1 MLEFMLPFFL
11 SRSNYFFKIIQF
23 LKIMKRDFI
32 SILDWTS
39 EEIRNNLDFAIELKK
54 QTKQGMCPQL
64 LQSKAYGMFFHK
76 PSLRTRLSFEVGIA
90 QLGGTSF
97 VLSEQDFKIGERE
110 TVSDVARV
118 MSRFVDGILIRTF
131 SHQMV
136 LDLAQ
141 HSTVPVVNMLTDF
154 NHPCQ
159 VMSDMLT
166 IKEKLGRIDN
176 VRIAYIG
183 DSNNMTISWLNLA
196 ARIPLDLR
204 IATAPETMPDMKIV
218 NQIQDMGISSIKVTN
233 SPQEAVEGAE
243 VLYTDVWASMGEK
256 DKISER
262 EQVLQGFQINSNLL
276 KYAEKDALVLHCLPA
291 ERGKEITDEV
301 IESSQSVVFDQA
313 ENRLHAQKAILAQL
327 EKWRTV

>member
-1 MLEFMLPFFL
+1 
-11 SRSNYFFKIIQF
+11 
-23 LKIMKRDFI
+23 MKRDFV

-39 EEIRNNLDFAIELKK
+39 EEIRSNLDFAAELKQ
-54 QTKQGMCPQL
+54 QTKEGKCPQL
-64 LQSKAYGMFFHK
+64 LQRKTFGLFFHK

-90 QLGGTSF
+90 QLGGTAM

-118 MSRFVDGILIRTF
+118 MSRYVDGILIRTY

-136 LDLAQ
+136 LDLAKY
-141 HSTVPVVNMLTDF
+141 STVPVINMLSDF

-166 IKEKLGRIDN
+166 IKEKLGRIDD
-176 VRIAYIG
+176 VRIAYLG
-183 DSNNMTISWLNLA
+183 DSNNMTNSWLNIA

-204 IATAPETMPDMKIV
+204 IATAPETLPDMELVRKI
-218 NQIQDMGISSIKVTN
+218 QEIGISTIKVTH
-233 SPQEAVEGAE
+233 SAEEAVNGVE

-256 DKISER
+256 EKTEER
-262 EQVLQGFQINSNLL
+262 ERVLREFQINSNLL
-276 KYAEKDALVLHCLPA
+276 QCAEKDAFVLHCLPA
-291 ERGKEITDEV
+291 ERDKEITDEV
-301 IESSQSVVFDQA
+301 IEGSQSVVFDQA

-327 EKWRTV
+327 EKWRQA

>member
-1 MLEFMLPFFL
+1 
-11 SRSNYFFKIIQF
+11 
-23 LKIMKRDFI
+23 MKRDFI

-39 EEIRNNLDFAIELKK
+39 EEIRNNIDLAVELKQ
-54 QTKQGMCPQL
+54 QTKAGQCPQL
-64 LQSKAYGMFFHK
+64 LQRKSYGLFFHK

-90 QLGGTSF
+90 QLGGASM

-131 SHQMV
+131 SHQLV
-136 LDLAQ
+136 LDLAEQ
-141 HSTVPVVNMLTDF
+141 ATVPVVNMLTDF

-176 VRIAYIG
+176 VRIAYVG

-204 IATAPETMPDMKIV
+204 IATAPETMPDMKLV
-218 NQIQDMGISSIKVTN
+218 NEIKELGISTIKVTN
-233 SPQEAVEGAE
+233 SAEEAVDGAE
-243 VLYTDVWASMGEK
+243 ALYTDVWASMGEK
-256 DKISER
+256 DKIAER
-262 EQVLQGFQINSNLL
+262 ERVLRDFQINSKLL

-301 IESSQSVVFDQA
+301 LEGPQSVVFDQA
-313 ENRLHAQKAILAQL
+313 ENRLHAQKAILVQL

>member
-1 MLEFMLPFFL
+1 
-11 SRSNYFFKIIQF
+11 
-23 LKIMKRDFI
+23 MKRDFV

-39 EEIRNNLDFAIELKK
+39 EEIRSNLDFAVELKQ
-54 QTKQGMCPQL
+54 QTKEGKCPQL
-64 LQSKAYGMFFHK
+64 LQRKTFGLFFHK

-90 QLGGTSF
+90 QLGGTAM

-118 MSRFVDGILIRTF
+118 MSRYVDGILIRTY

-136 LDLAQ
+136 LDLAKY
-141 HSTVPVVNMLTDF
+141 STVPVVNMLTDF

-166 IKEKLGRIDN
+166 IKEKLGRIDE
-176 VRIAYIG
+176 VRIAYVG
-183 DSNNMTISWLNLA
+183 DSNNMTNSWLNIA

-204 IATAPETMPDMKIV
+204 IATAPETLPDMELVRKI
-218 NQIQDMGISSIKVTN
+218 QEIGISTIKVTH
-233 SPQEAVEGAE
+233 SAEEAVNGVE

-256 DKISER
+256 EKIEER
-262 EQVLQGFQINSNLL
+262 ESVLREFQVNSSLLQC
-276 KYAEKDALVLHCLPA
+276 AEKEAFVLHCLPA
-291 ERGKEITDEV
+291 ERDKEITDEV
-301 IESSQSVVFDQA
+301 IEGSQSVVFDQA

-327 EKWRTV
+327 EKWRHV

>member
-1 MLEFMLPFFL
+1 
-11 SRSNYFFKIIQF
+11 
-23 LKIMKRDFI
+23 MKRDFI

-39 EEIRNNLDFAIELKK
+39 EEIRNNIDLAVELKQ
-54 QTKQGMCPQL
+54 QTKEGQCPQL
-64 LQSKAYGMFFHK
+64 LQRKTFGLFFHK

-90 QLGGTSF
+90 QLGGASM
-97 VLSEQDFKIGERE
+97 VLSEKDFKIGERE

-131 SHQMV
+131 SHQLV
-136 LDLAQ
+136 LDLAE
-141 HSTVPVVNMLTDF
+141 HATVPVVNMLTDF

-176 VRIAYIG
+176 VRIAYVG

-196 ARIPLDLR
+196 ARIPMDLR
-204 IATAPETMPDMKIV
+204 IATAPETMPDMKHV
-218 NQIQDMGISSIKVTN
+218 NEIKELGISTIKVTN
-233 SPQEAVEGAE
+233 SAKEAVDGAE
-243 VLYTDVWASMGEK
+243 ALYTDVWASMGEK
-256 DKISER
+256 DKIVER
-262 EQVLQGFQINSNLL
+262 ERVLRDFQINSNLL
-276 KYAEKDALVLHCLPA
+276 KYAAKDALVLHCLPA

-301 IESSQSVVFDQA
+301 LEGPQSVVFDQA

-327 EKWRTV
+327 EKWRTF

>member
-1 MLEFMLPFFL
+1 M
-11 SRSNYFFKIIQF
+11 SNLQNIK
-23 LKIMKRDFI
+23 KMKRDFI

-39 EEIRNNLDFAIELKK
+39 EEIRNNIDFAVELKQ
-54 QTKQGMCPQL
+54 QTKEGQCPQL
-64 LQSKAYGMFFHK
+64 LQRKTYGLFFHK

-90 QLGGTSF
+90 QLGGSSM

-118 MSRFVDGILIRTF
+118 MSRFVDGILIRTY

-136 LDLAQ
+136 LDLAE
-141 HSTVPVVNMLTDF
+141 HATVPVVNMLTDF

-176 VRIAYIG
+176 VRIAYVG

-204 IATAPETMPDMKIV
+204 IATAPETMPDMKLV
-218 NQIQDMGISSIKVTN
+218 NEIQEIGISTIKVTN
-233 SPQEAVEGAE
+233 SAEEAADGAE

-256 DKISER
+256 DKIAER
-262 EQVLQGFQINSNLL
+262 ERVLKDFQINSNLL
-276 KYAEKDALVLHCLPA
+276 KNAEKDALVLHCLPA

-301 IESSQSVVFDQA
+301 LEGPQSVVFDQA
-313 ENRLHAQKAILAQL
+313 ENRLHVQKAILVQL

>member
-1 MLEFMLPFFL
+1 
-11 SRSNYFFKIIQF
+11 Q
-23 LKIMKRDFI
+23 
-32 SILDWTS
+32 
-39 EEIRNNLDFAIELKK
+39 
-54 QTKQGMCPQL
+54 CPQL
-64 LQSKAYGMFFHK
+64 LQRKTFGLFFHK

-90 QLGGTSF
+90 QLGGASM
-97 VLSEQDFKIGERE
+97 VLSEKDFKIGERE

-131 SHQMV
+131 SHQLV
-136 LDLAQ
+136 LDLAE
-141 HSTVPVVNMLTDF
+141 HATVPVVNMLTDF

-176 VRIAYIG
+176 VRIAYVG

-204 IATAPETMPDMKIV
+204 IATAPETMPDMKHV
-218 NQIQDMGISSIKVTN
+218 NEIKELGISTIKVTN
-233 SPQEAVEGAE
+233 SAKEAVDDAE

-256 DKISER
+256 DKIAER
-262 EQVLQGFQINSNLL
+262 ERVLRDFQINSNLL
-276 KYAEKDALVLHCLPA
+276 KYAAKDALVLHCLPA

-301 IESSQSVVFDQA
+301 LEGRQSVVFDQA

>member
-1 MLEFMLPFFL
+1 
-11 SRSNYFFKIIQF
+11 
-23 LKIMKRDFI
+23 MKRDFI

-39 EEIRNNLDFAIELKK
+39 KEIRDNLDFAAELKQ
-54 QTKQGMCPQL
+54 QTKEGKCPQL
-64 LQSKAYGMFFHK
+64 LKRKTYGLFFHK

-90 QLGGTSF
+90 QLGGTSL

-118 MSRFVDGILIRTF
+118 MSRYVDGILIRTF

-136 LDLAQ
+136 LELAQ
-141 HSTVPVVNMLTDF
+141 HATVPVVNMLTDF

-166 IKEKLGRIDN
+166 IKENLGHIDN

-204 IATAPETMPDMKIV
+204 IATAPETMPYMKLV
-218 NQIQDMGISSIKVTN
+218 SEIQEIGISTIKVTN
-233 SPQEAVEGAE
+233 SAQEAVEGAE

-256 DKISER
+256 DKIAER
-262 EQVLQGFQINSNLL
+262 ELVLKDFQINSSLL
-276 KYAEKDALVLHCLPA
+276 KYAEKNVIVMHCLPA

-301 IESSQSVVFDQA
+301 IECAQSVVFDQA
-313 ENRLHAQKAILAQL
+313 ENRLHVQKAILVQL

>member
-1 MLEFMLPFFL
+1 
-11 SRSNYFFKIIQF
+11 
-23 LKIMKRDFI
+23 MKRDFV

-39 EEIRNNLDFAIELKK
+39 EEIRSNLDFAVELKQ
-54 QTKQGMCPQL
+54 QTKEGKCPQL
-64 LQSKAYGMFFHK
+64 LQRKTFGLFFHK

-90 QLGGTSF
+90 QLGGTAM

-118 MSRFVDGILIRTF
+118 MSRYVDGILIRTY

-136 LDLAQ
+136 LDLAKY
-141 HSTVPVVNMLTDF
+141 STVPVVNMLTDF

-166 IKEKLGRIDN
+166 IKEKLGRIDE
-176 VRIAYIG
+176 VRIAYVG
-183 DSNNMTISWLNLA
+183 DSNNMTNSWLNIA

-204 IATAPETMPDMKIV
+204 IATSPETLPDMELVRKI
-218 NQIQDMGISSIKVTN
+218 QEIGISTIKVTH
-233 SPQEAVEGAE
+233 SAEEAVNGVE

-256 DKISER
+256 EKIEER
-262 EQVLQGFQINSNLL
+262 ERVLREFQINSSLL
-276 KYAEKDALVLHCLPA
+276 QCAEKEAFVLHCLPA
-291 ERGKEITDEV
+291 ERDKEITDEV
-301 IESSQSVVFDQA
+301 IEGSQSVVFDQA

-327 EKWRTV
+327 EKWRHV

>member
-1 MLEFMLPFFL
+1 
-11 SRSNYFFKIIQF
+11 
-23 LKIMKRDFI
+23 MKRDFV

-39 EEIRNNLDFAIELKK
+39 EEIRSNLDFAVELKQ
-54 QTKQGMCPQL
+54 QTKEGKCPQL
-64 LQSKAYGMFFHK
+64 LQRKTFGLFFHK

-90 QLGGTSF
+90 QLGGTSM

-118 MSRFVDGILIRTF
+118 MSRYVDGILIRTY

-136 LDLAQ
+136 LDLAKY
-141 HSTVPVVNMLTDF
+141 STVPVVNMLTDF

-166 IKEKLGRIDN
+166 IKEKLGRIDD
-176 VRIAYIG
+176 VRIAYVG
-183 DSNNMTISWLNLA
+183 DSNNMTNSWLNIA

-204 IATAPETMPDMKIV
+204 IATAPETLPDMELVRKIQEIGV
-218 NQIQDMGISSIKVTN
+218 STIKVTH
-233 SPQEAVEGAE
+233 SAEEAVNGVE

-256 DKISER
+256 EKIEER
-262 EQVLQGFQINSNLL
+262 ERVLREFQINSSLL
-276 KYAEKDALVLHCLPA
+276 QCAEKEAFVLHCLPA
-291 ERGKEITDEV
+291 ERDKEITDEV
-301 IESSQSVVFDQA
+301 IEGSQSVVFDQA

-327 EKWRTV
+327 EKWRHV

>member
-1 MLEFMLPFFL
+1 
-11 SRSNYFFKIIQF
+11 
-23 LKIMKRDFI
+23 MKRDFI

-39 EEIRNNLDFAIELKK
+39 KEIRDNLDFAAELKQ
-54 QTKQGMCPQL
+54 QTKEGKCPQL
-64 LQSKAYGMFFHK
+64 LKRKTYGLFFHK

-90 QLGGTSF
+90 QLGGTSL

-118 MSRFVDGILIRTF
+118 MSRYVDGILIRTF

-136 LDLAQ
+136 LELAQ
-141 HSTVPVVNMLTDF
+141 HATVPVVNMLTDF

-166 IKEKLGRIDN
+166 IKENLGHIDN

-204 IATAPETMPDMKIV
+204 IATAPETMPYMKLV
-218 NQIQDMGISSIKVTN
+218 TEIQEIGISTIKVTN
-233 SPQEAVEGAE
+233 SAQEAVEGAE

-256 DKISER
+256 DKIAER
-262 EQVLQGFQINSNLL
+262 ELVLKDFQINSSLL
-276 KYAEKDALVLHCLPA
+276 KYAEKNAIVMHCLPA

-301 IESSQSVVFDQA
+301 IECAQSVVFDQA
-313 ENRLHAQKAILAQL
+313 ENRLHVQKAILVQL
-327 EKWRTV
+327 EKWLTV

>member
-1 MLEFMLPFFL
+1 
-11 SRSNYFFKIIQF
+11 
-23 LKIMKRDFI
+23 MKRDFV

-39 EEIRNNLDFAIELKK
+39 EEIRSNLDFAVELKQ
-54 QTKQGMCPQL
+54 QTKEGKCPQL
-64 LQSKAYGMFFHK
+64 LQRKTFGLFFHK

-90 QLGGTSF
+90 QLGGTAM

-118 MSRFVDGILIRTF
+118 MSRYVDGILIRTY

-136 LDLAQ
+136 LDLAKY
-141 HSTVPVVNMLTDF
+141 STVPVVNMLTDF

-166 IKEKLGRIDN
+166 IKEKLGRIDE
-176 VRIAYIG
+176 VRIAYVG
-183 DSNNMTISWLNLA
+183 DSNNMTNSWLNIA

-204 IATAPETMPDMKIV
+204 IATAPETLPDMELVRKI
-218 NQIQDMGISSIKVTN
+218 QEIGISTIKVTH
-233 SPQEAVEGAE
+233 SAEEAVNGVE

-256 DKISER
+256 EKIEER
-262 EQVLQGFQINSNLL
+262 ETVLREFQINSSLL
-276 KYAEKDALVLHCLPA
+276 QFAEKEAIVLHCLPA
-291 ERGKEITDEV
+291 ERDKEITDEV
-301 IESSQSVVFDQA
+301 IEGSQSVVFDQA

-327 EKWRTV
+327 EKWRHV

>member
-1 MLEFMLPFFL
+1 
-11 SRSNYFFKIIQF
+11 
-23 LKIMKRDFI
+23 MKRDFV

-39 EEIRNNLDFAIELKK
+39 EEIRSNLDFAVELKQ
-54 QTKQGMCPQL
+54 QTKEGKCPQL
-64 LQSKAYGMFFHK
+64 LQRKTFGLFFHK

-90 QLGGTSF
+90 QLGGTAM

-118 MSRFVDGILIRTF
+118 MSRYVDGILIRTY

-136 LDLAQ
+136 LDLAKY
-141 HSTVPVVNMLTDF
+141 STVPVVNMLTDF

-166 IKEKLGRIDN
+166 IKEKLGRIDE
-176 VRIAYIG
+176 VRIAYVG
-183 DSNNMTISWLNLA
+183 DSNNMTNSWLNIA

-204 IATAPETMPDMKIV
+204 IATAPETLPDMELVCKI
-218 NQIQDMGISSIKVTN
+218 QEIGISTIKVTH
-233 SPQEAVEGAE
+233 SAEEAVNGVE

-256 DKISER
+256 EKIEER
-262 EQVLQGFQINSNLL
+262 ERVLREFQINSSLL
-276 KYAEKDALVLHCLPA
+276 QCAEKEAFVLHCLPA
-291 ERGKEITDEV
+291 ERDKEITDEV
-301 IESSQSVVFDQA
+301 IEGSQSVVFDQA

-327 EKWRTV
+327 EKWRHV

>member
-1 MLEFMLPFFL
+1 
-11 SRSNYFFKIIQF
+11 
-23 LKIMKRDFI
+23 MKRDFI

-39 EEIRNNLDFAIELKK
+39 EEIRNNIDLAVELKQ
-54 QTKQGMCPQL
+54 QTKEGQCPQL
-64 LQSKAYGMFFHK
+64 LQRKTFGLFFHK

-90 QLGGTSF
+90 QLGGASMVF
-97 VLSEQDFKIGERE
+97 SEKDFKIGERE

-131 SHQMV
+131 SHQLV
-136 LDLAQ
+136 LDLAE
-141 HSTVPVVNMLTDF
+141 HATVPVVNMLTDF

-176 VRIAYIG
+176 VRIAYVG

-204 IATAPETMPDMKIV
+204 IATAPETMPDMKHV
-218 NQIQDMGISSIKVTN
+218 NEIKELGISTIKVTN
-233 SPQEAVEGAE
+233 SAKEAVDGAE
-243 VLYTDVWASMGEK
+243 ALYTDVWASMGEK
-256 DKISER
+256 DKIVER
-262 EQVLQGFQINSNLL
+262 ERVLRDFQINSNLL
-276 KYAEKDALVLHCLPA
+276 KYAAKDALVLHCLPA

-301 IESSQSVVFDQA
+301 LEGPQSVVFDQA

>member
-1 MLEFMLPFFL
+1 M
-11 SRSNYFFKIIQF
+11 SNLQNIK
-23 LKIMKRDFI
+23 KMKRDFI

-39 EEIRNNLDFAIELKK
+39 EEIRNNIDFAVELKK
-54 QTKQGMCPQL
+54 QTKEGQCPQL
-64 LQSKAYGMFFHK
+64 LQRKTYGLFFHK
-76 PSLRTRLSFEVGIA
+76 PSLRTRLSFEVGIT
-90 QLGGTSF
+90 QLGGLSI

-118 MSRFVDGILIRTF
+118 MSRFVDGILIRTY

-136 LDLAQ
+136 LDLAE
-141 HSTVPVVNMLTDF
+141 HATVPVVNMLTDF

-166 IKEKLGRIDN
+166 IKEKLGRIKN
-176 VRIAYIG
+176 VRIAYVG

-204 IATAPETMPDMKIV
+204 IATATETMPDMKLV
-218 NQIQDMGISSIKVTN
+218 NEIQELGISTIKVTN
-233 SPQEAVEGAE
+233 TAEEAVDGAE

-256 DKISER
+256 DKIVER
-262 EQVLQGFQINSNLL
+262 ERVLKDFQINSNLL
-276 KYAEKDALVLHCLPA
+276 KYAEKNALVLHCLPA

-301 IESSQSVVFDQA
+301 LEGSQSVVFDQA
-313 ENRLHAQKAILAQL
+313 ENRLHAQKAILVQL

>member
-1 MLEFMLPFFL
+1 
-11 SRSNYFFKIIQF
+11 
-23 LKIMKRDFI
+23 MKRDFI

-39 EEIRNNLDFAIELKK
+39 EEIRNNIDLAVELKQ
-54 QTKQGMCPQL
+54 QTKEGQCPQL
-64 LQSKAYGMFFHK
+64 LQRKTFGLFFHK

-90 QLGGTSF
+90 QLGGASM
-97 VLSEQDFKIGERE
+97 VLSEKDFKIGERE

-131 SHQMV
+131 SHQLV
-136 LDLAQ
+136 LDLTEHA
-141 HSTVPVVNMLTDF
+141 TVPVVNMLTDF

-176 VRIAYIG
+176 VRIAYVG

-204 IATAPETMPDMKIV
+204 IATAPETMPDMKHV
-218 NQIQDMGISSIKVTN
+218 NEIKELGISTIKVTN
-233 SPQEAVEGAE
+233 SAKEAVDGAE
-243 VLYTDVWASMGEK
+243 ALYTDVWASMGEK
-256 DKISER
+256 DKIVER
-262 EQVLQGFQINSNLL
+262 ERVLRDFQINSNLL
-276 KYAEKDALVLHCLPA
+276 KYAAKDALVLHCLPA

-301 IESSQSVVFDQA
+301 LEGPQSVVFDQA
-313 ENRLHAQKAILAQL
+313 ENRLHAQKAILVQL

>member
-1 MLEFMLPFFL
+1 
-11 SRSNYFFKIIQF
+11 
-23 LKIMKRDFI
+23 MKRDFI

-39 EEIRNNLDFAIELKK
+39 EEIRNNIDLAVELKQ
-54 QTKQGMCPQL
+54 QTKEDQCPQL
-64 LQSKAYGMFFHK
+64 LQRKTFGLFFHK

-90 QLGGTSF
+90 QLGGASM
-97 VLSEQDFKIGERE
+97 VLSEKDFKIGERE

-131 SHQMV
+131 SHQLV
-136 LDLAQ
+136 LDLAE
-141 HSTVPVVNMLTDF
+141 HATVPVVNMLTDF

-176 VRIAYIG
+176 VRIAYVG

-204 IATAPETMPDMKIV
+204 IATAPETMPDMKHV
-218 NQIQDMGISSIKVTN
+218 NEIKEIGISTIKVTN
-233 SPQEAVEGAE
+233 SAKEAVDDAE

-256 DKISER
+256 DKIAER
-262 EQVLQGFQINSNLL
+262 ERVLRDFQINSNLL
-276 KYAEKDALVLHCLPA
+276 KYAAKDALVLHCLPA

-301 IESSQSVVFDQA
+301 LEGRQSVVFDQA

>member
-1 MLEFMLPFFL
+1 
-11 SRSNYFFKIIQF
+11 
-23 LKIMKRDFI
+23 MKRDFI

-39 EEIRNNLDFAIELKK
+39 EEIRNNIDFAVELKQ
-54 QTKQGMCPQL
+54 QTKKGQCPQL
-64 LQSKAYGMFFHK
+64 LQRKNYGIFFHK

-90 QLGGTSF
+90 QLGGSSM

-110 TVSDVARV
+110 TVGDVARV

-136 LDLAQ
+136 LDLAE
-141 HSTVPVVNMLTDF
+141 HATVPVVNMLTDF

-159 VMSDMLT
+159 VMSDVLT

-176 VRIAYIG
+176 LCIAYVG
-183 DSNNMTISWLNLA
+183 DSNNMTVSWLNLA

-204 IATAPETMPDMKIV
+204 IATAPETMPDMKLV
-218 NQIQDMGISSIKVTN
+218 NEIIELGISTIKVTN
-233 SPQEAVEGAE
+233 SAKEAVDDAE

-256 DKISER
+256 DKIAER
-262 EQVLQGFQINSNLL
+262 ERVLRDFQINSNLL
-276 KYAEKDALVLHCLPA
+276 KYAAKDALVLHCLPA
-291 ERGKEITDEV
+291 ERGKEISDEV
-301 IESSQSVVFDQA
+301 LEGPQSVVFDQA

-327 EKWRTV
+327 EKWSTV

>member
-1 MLEFMLPFFL
+1 
-11 SRSNYFFKIIQF
+11 
-23 LKIMKRDFI
+23 MKRDFI

-39 EEIRNNLDFAIELKK
+39 EEIRNNIDLAVELKQ
-54 QTKQGMCPQL
+54 QTKEGQCPQL
-64 LQSKAYGMFFHK
+64 LQRKTFGLFFHK

-90 QLGGTSF
+90 QLGGASM
-97 VLSEQDFKIGERE
+97 VLSEKDFKIGERE

-131 SHQMV
+131 SHQLV
-136 LDLAQ
+136 LDIAE
-141 HSTVPVVNMLTDF
+141 HATVPVVNMLTDF

-176 VRIAYIG
+176 VRIAYVG

-204 IATAPETMPDMKIV
+204 IATAPETMPDMKHVHEIKEL
-218 NQIQDMGISSIKVTN
+218 GISTIKVTN
-233 SPQEAVEGAE
+233 SAKEAVDGAE
-243 VLYTDVWASMGEK
+243 ALYTDVWASMGEK
-256 DKISER
+256 DKIVER
-262 EQVLQGFQINSNLL
+262 ERVLRDFQINSNLL
-276 KYAEKDALVLHCLPA
+276 KYAAKDALVLHCLPA
-291 ERGKEITDEV
+291 ERGKEISDEV
-301 IESSQSVVFDQA
+301 LEGPQSVVFDQA
-313 ENRLHAQKAILAQL
+313 ENRLHAQKAILVQL

>member
-1 MLEFMLPFFL
+1 
-11 SRSNYFFKIIQF
+11 
-23 LKIMKRDFI
+23 MKRDFI

-39 EEIRNNLDFAIELKK
+39 KEIRNNIDLAVELKQ
-54 QTKQGMCPQL
+54 QTKEGQCPQL
-64 LQSKAYGMFFHK
+64 LQRKTFGLFFHK

-90 QLGGTSF
+90 QLGGASM
-97 VLSEQDFKIGERE
+97 VLSEKDFKIGERE

-131 SHQMV
+131 SHQLV

-141 HSTVPVVNMLTDF
+141 NATVPVVNMLTDF

-166 IKEKLGRIDN
+166 IKEKLGRINN
-176 VRIAYIG
+176 VRIAYVG

-204 IATAPETMPDMKIV
+204 IATAPETMPDIKHV
-218 NQIQDMGISSIKVTN
+218 NEIKELGISTIKVTN
-233 SPQEAVEGAE
+233 SAKEAVDGAE
-243 VLYTDVWASMGEK
+243 ALYTDVWASMGEK
-256 DKISER
+256 DKIVER
-262 EQVLQGFQINSNLL
+262 ERVLRDFQINSNLL
-276 KYAEKDALVLHCLPA
+276 KYAAKDALVLHCLPA
-291 ERGKEITDEV
+291 ERGKEISDEV
-301 IESSQSVVFDQA
+301 LEGPQSVVFDQA